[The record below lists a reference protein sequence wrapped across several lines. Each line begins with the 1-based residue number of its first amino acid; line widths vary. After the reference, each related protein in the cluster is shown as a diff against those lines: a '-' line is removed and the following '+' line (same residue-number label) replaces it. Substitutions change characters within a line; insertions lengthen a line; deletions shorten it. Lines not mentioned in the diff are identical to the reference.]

1 MAPFDLE
8 KALLR
13 LDNREALDRVRAQGV
28 RLRFVALMDARAAFL
43 GLVREAG
50 ETEIVLTRRG
60 WPVAALVSRSRW
72 MALHQRVDDLEDLI
86 ACHRW
91 VERPENGRDL
101 VGLLPESYHEFER
114 RARSPSWKWLPPVPP
129 RYRVV
134 LAPEAAAVVAG
145 CSGFDGEALLR
156 RLDELRRLPERVE
169 TRRIEREPHVRTLQ
183 TRAHR
188 IVWRIDGE
196 NVAVVRIVRLV
207 PSEPAT

>member
-13 LDNREALDRVRAQGV
+13 HDNREALDRMRAQGV
-28 RLRFVALMDARAAFL
+28 RLRFVALMDARAALL

-72 MALHQRVDDLEDLI
+72 MALHKRVDDLEDLI

-91 VERPENGRDL
+91 AERPENGRDL
-101 VGLLPESYHEFER
+101 VDLLPESYHEFDR
-114 RARSPSWKWLPPVPP
+114 RARSASWKWLRPVPP

-134 LAPEAAAVVAG
+134 LAPETAAVVAR
-145 CSGFDGEALLR
+145 CSGFEGEPLLR
-156 RLDELRRLPERVE
+156 RLDGLRRLPDHLD
-169 TRRIEREPHVRTLQ
+169 TRRIEREPHVRTFQ
-183 TRAHR
+183 TRAYR

-196 NVAVVRIVRLV
+196 NVTVVRIVPLA
-207 PSEPAT
+207 PGEPAT